1 MDNIKSILPE
11 ILEAVV
17 LYLSPPEFLK
27 CVQVLHSWPRIIKM
41 HDSDEAQETG
51 LDEGWIFRTFAK
63 RNQSLSVNKVSGHS
77 TVREKADWHARVI
90 NDDPEKGGTTLYQR
104 VRLALRGP
112 LMSPEFAK
120 AFTPAA
126 VGLRTETQ
134 QEQDWMAVQQFWTL
148 VQNNSRHLRS
158 LSVDYSL
165 GPLASMRSSEF
176 LYNTLACLLNL
187 VELKCEPYWPHLPQ
201 VLYRLP
207 SLRSLSMT
215 VHPNNYGIVLDR
227 TFTGLR
233 SLTNNNINCSFAEII
248 VFLDH
253 LPDLEY
259 LAVSRIVDPP
269 LGTKTIGLRSPVP
282 RVLQVLLIRNS
293 GPHDEETMA
302 LLPLGLRLDNSLAVV
317 PGLERIEGRNHC
329 LHVERDFVK
338 PWDCIGLAILHVQI
352 RGLIRLSDA
361 EQMVYDRAVSMSDA
375 VIVDGG
381 SGGEDGGGANVDP
394 MTSGVL
400 ALHQLVQEQHARVY
414 ERLTR
419 LVRLKELA
427 IGYESQRPEQ
437 GPNNRYATYVVD
449 GQEYFRYRGPLFDT
463 LELSLESGLDRLST
477 LRDLEVFGFE
487 GINHRIGKAE
497 LKWMAHAWPRLRV
510 MKGLGEDRL
519 LKMEYDGKKA
529 ELREYFT

>member
-27 CVQVLHSWPRIIKM
+27 CVQVVTIRAACNEQYDVCFPNLR
-41 HDSDEAQETG
+41 
-51 LDEGWIFRTFAK
+51 
-63 RNQSLSVNKVSGHS
+63 SLSVNNVSGHS

-233 SLTNNNINCSFAEII
+233 SLTNNNINCSIAEII

-302 LLPLGLRLDNSLAVV
+302 LLPLGVAQILARHVLLEAFV
-317 PGLERIEGRNHC
+317 DLKRPQFVRDDGL
-329 LHVERDFVK
+329 RDFVK